1 MFRVDARFKT
11 DKQILMEFYS
21 HHRVMASAVS
31 FENIETG
38 TLHHP
43 EHTCRLT
50 LPAAGAF
57 RGEVVNGKARQK
69 KLAEQAASAEALR
82 MLVLAGVLQFSS
94 SVRPQMM
101 QQQARHADGNRLPS
115 PPGRPG
121 STSRPRER
129 PSAGPSDQ
137 LHVAVHSERTALA
150 SKCVSCVF
158 CLAG

>member
-57 RGEVVNGKARQK
+57 RGEVIFWPCMACI
-69 KLAEQAASAEALR
+69 
-82 MLVLAGVLQFSS
+82 AGPTFWCF
-94 SVRPQMM
+94 
-101 QQQARHADGNRLPS
+101 A
-115 PPGRPG
+115 GRPTRCAIRSMWKVQPG
-121 STSRPRER
+121 SSNEPE
-129 PSAGPSDQ
+129 
-137 LHVAVHSERTALA
+137 L
-150 SKCVSCVF
+150 
-158 CLAG
+158 